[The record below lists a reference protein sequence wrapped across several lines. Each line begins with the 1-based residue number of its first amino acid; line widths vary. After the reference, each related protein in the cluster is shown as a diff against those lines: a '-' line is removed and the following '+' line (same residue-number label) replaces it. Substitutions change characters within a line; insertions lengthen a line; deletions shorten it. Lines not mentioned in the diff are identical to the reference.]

1 MPNEESVHAAAFV
14 GTLNTIVSEM
24 IELGASAPM
33 GQVTPSAPSAPRP
46 NAFAN
51 VQNVVV
57 VEPTVTFP
65 DTETIVAPANVES
78 LQFVAVPAPEQLTG
92 SLTRAC
98 ERLLLSAPRAKPTV

>member
-1 MPNEESVHAAAFV
+1 MHTAAFV

-57 VEPTVTFP
+57 VEPTVTLP